1 MQNQKRIPF
10 YINLYSRL
18 KNGIS
23 DKGKNT
29 QRINEK
35 SNMNH
40 IRGKAFICVILF
52 IVFLSV
58 TAVANM
64 IFDSSVLAAQ
74 PKLLSGMPE
83 YSSSNSVFS
92 SYSSTVDISLTYLGG
107 EKIDLTTDTIT
118 VEEILKKQEITLDE
132 TNTVNYPLYTV
143 VYDGMDII
151 IDSVTYEEYEKTSVI
166 PYESTLIGTPTIPY
180 GTKSFV
186 SKGKEGTLTTKYRKT
201 FVNGVFKGEEA
212 ISETVTVKPTNEVA
226 YVGCGGSFVG
236 KDGRTYKYSYYID
249 VVATC
254 YGKADGSGNFT
265 ATGKPVKEGYIAVD
279 PTVIP
284 YGTKCYVTGSYA
296 DLGVCY
302 AEDTGGAIKGNRI
315 DVYKEGTLQ
324 DLLQFGRRNMR
335 VYILV

>member
-1 MQNQKRIPF
+1 MQIQKHIPF
-10 YINLYSRL
+10 YGNLYSRL
-18 KNGIS
+18 KNGVS
-23 DKGKNT
+23 DKSKNT

-35 SNMNH
+35 SNMKH
-40 IRGKAFICVILF
+40 IGGKAFICVILF
-52 IVFLSV
+52 IVFLSG
-58 TAVANM
+58 TLVANM
-64 IFDSSVLAAQ
+64 LFNNSVLAAQ
-74 PKLLSGMPE
+74 PELLSGMPE

-92 SYSSTVDISLTYLGG
+92 SYLSTVDISLTYLGG
-107 EKIDLTTDTIT
+107 EKTYLTTDTVT
-118 VEEILKKQEITLDE
+118 VEEVINKLEITLDE
-132 TNTVNYPLYTV
+132 TNAVNYPLYTV

-151 IDSVTYEEYEKTSVI
+151 IDSVTYQEYESTSAI
-166 PYESTLIGTPTIPY
+166 PYELTLIGTPTIPY

-186 SKGKEGTLTTKYRKT
+186 SHGKEGTLTTKYRKT
-201 FVNGVFKGEEA
+201 FVNGVFQGEEE
-212 ISETVTVKPTNEVA
+212 ISETVTLEPQNEVA

-236 KDGRTYKYSYYID
+236 KDGVTYKYSYYID

-296 DLGVCY
+296 DLGICY
-302 AEDTGGAIKGNRI
+302 AEDTGGGIKGNRI

-335 VYILV
+335 VYILD